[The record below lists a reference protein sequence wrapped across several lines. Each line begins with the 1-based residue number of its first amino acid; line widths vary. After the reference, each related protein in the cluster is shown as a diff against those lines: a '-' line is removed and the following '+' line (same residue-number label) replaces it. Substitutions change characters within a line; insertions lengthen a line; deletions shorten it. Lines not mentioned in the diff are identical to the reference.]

1 MGGSRGAALLF
12 FCINQYT
19 LLAFISLL
27 IGKSTSGS
35 KDGLKLNG
43 TNWIDSYG
51 NKQNGILNEV

>member
-1 MGGSRGAALLF
+1 M

-51 NKQNGILNEV
+51 NKQNGVLNEV